1 MPSHSKKQHNF
12 MEAVAHSPKF
22 AKKVGVPQ
30 SVGKDFSAADKGMK
44 FKRGGK
50 TRRFTEGGTV
60 PENRDF
66 KDTSKTDDL
75 EDTDTGGF
83 VRDSSGNR
91 VRGTYSY
98 LTWGEGPSKRTKPA
112 ASPASPASP
121 ARQKVEVSDT
131 DPYGVPPPPRQKVE
145 VSDTDPYGVPPP
157 PRPNAGKTPA
167 MPKVPAAPPPPPP
180 PEKPKPKV
188 DVSDEDPY
196 GTPPPPRENRS
207 EVAPPLPIKVPP
219 LPGGGRVPPKP
230 SAQALP
236 PPEESKPNR
245 GPALPPPKDNKVK
258 LPGPAKVETTFNDQ
272 GRKPL
277 AGPPKVALPAP
288 ETPKLPA
295 PTASQLQAE
304 LVRLLEVDPGRR
316 MGWREALSLLPQ
328 GKIAKVA
335 LPKLFDKIFGSESG
349 VPVLPSPARS
359 TAVAKRE
366 VKAES
371 DSVRPPRPMPGRPDS
386 DDKEEQRRKLE
397 KKRREIAEGK
407 TTNFAKGGFVKKSI
421 DGCAQR
427 GKTRGQIR

>member
-1 MPSHSKKQHNF
+1 L
-12 MEAVAHSPKF
+12 
-22 AKKVGVPQ
+22 
-30 SVGKDFSAADKGMK
+30 SAADI
-44 FKRGGK
+44 
-50 TRRFTEGGTV
+50 
-60 PENRDF
+60 
-66 KDTSKTDDL
+66 
-75 EDTDTGGF
+75 
-83 VRDSSGNR
+83 
-91 VRGTYSY
+91 
-98 LTWGEGPSKRTKPA
+98 KPA
-112 ASPASPASP
+112 KEMSAPRMAEADIKPAKRIDVPVENIEPPKPVSSAASSSASSAIGPRPPGPRPEKA
-121 ARQKVEVSDT
+121 KVE
-131 DPYGVPPPPRQKVE
+131 
-145 VSDTDPYGVPPP
+145 
-157 PRPNAGKTPA
+157 
-167 MPKVPAAPPPPPP
+167 M
-180 PEKPKPKV
+180 
-188 DVSDEDPY
+188 SDEDPY
-196 GTPPPPRENRS
+196 GTPPPPRENRL

-236 PPEESKPNR
+236 PPEESKPIER
-245 GPALPPPKDNKVK
+245 QKIPPPKDNKVK

-277 AGPPKVALPAP
+277 AGPPKPPKVALPAP

-304 LVRLLEVDPGRR
+304 LNRLLEVDPGRR

-349 VPVLPSPARS
+349 VPVLPSPAKS
-359 TAVAKRE
+359 TAVVKRE
-366 VKAES
+366 VKAET
-371 DSVRPPRPMPGRPDS
+371 DNLRPPRPMPGRPDS

-397 KKRREIAEGK
+397 KKRREMAEGK

>member
-1 MPSHSKKQHNF
+1 MSSVSKKQHNF

-30 SVGKDFSAADKGMK
+30 SVGKDFAAADKGMK
-44 FKRGGK
+44 FKRGGRVK
-50 TRRFTEGGTV
+50 RYDAGG
-60 PENRDF
+60 
-66 KDTSKTDDL
+66 SIDDDY
-75 EDTDTGGF
+75 EDTNSGGY
-83 VRDSSGNR
+83 VRDSEGNR
-91 VRGTYSY
+91 VRSESGFV
-98 LTWGEGPSKRTKPA
+98 TWGEGPSKRARLSAADIKPA
-112 ASPASPASP
+112 KEMSAPRMAEADIKPAKRIDVPVENIEPPKPVSSAASSSASSAIGPRPPGPRPEKA
-121 ARQKVEVSDT
+121 KVE
-131 DPYGVPPPPRQKVE
+131 
-145 VSDTDPYGVPPP
+145 
-157 PRPNAGKTPA
+157 
-167 MPKVPAAPPPPPP
+167 M
-180 PEKPKPKV
+180 
-188 DVSDEDPY
+188 SDEDPY
-196 GTPPPPRENRS
+196 GTPPPPRENRL

-236 PPEESKPNR
+236 PPEESKPIER
-245 GPALPPPKDNKVK
+245 QKIPPPKDNKVK

-277 AGPPKVALPAP
+277 AGPPKPPKVALPAP

-304 LVRLLEVDPGRR
+304 LNRLLEVDPGRR

-349 VPVLPSPARS
+349 VPVLPSPAKS
-359 TAVAKRE
+359 TAVVKRE
-366 VKAES
+366 VKAET
-371 DSVRPPRPMPGRPDS
+371 DNLRPPRPMPGRPDS

-397 KKRREIAEGK
+397 KKRREMAEGK